1 VATTRRLSGLAL
13 VGRSSRP
20 ADEGGS
26 SPLSSVRRALTA
38 AATRMADPVVK
49 ATAAK
54 KPRWQERAWVYYDTL
69 GEIHY
74 AGEFFGANLGR
85 VRLLA
90 QQRVAGG
97 DWEEVT
103 SGEAAKQLERIRGPR
118 GDRSEVQGAFGTTM
132 FCVGEG
138 YLVGT
143 QDPEA
148 ADREVWEFLSADEFD
163 VKVRDRKAERK
174 RSPTD
179 KGKVT
184 YDLVTNLE
192 GRIGEGEALA
202 IRMWEPH
209 PRWSDLPVS
218 PLMAVLDACEELRLL
233 PRAVRSRARSRLASA
248 GVLVIPHEITDG
260 GGPAPAN
267 AQGMDED
274 PAVDPF
280 LSDLIDNAATAI
292 NDEDSAAAAVPIVL
306 RVEGE
311 HADKVQ
317 HLNFVD
323 ARVAYPETEREMH
336 VIRRIAQGLNL
347 PPEVLLGMADA
358 NHWSAWQISEAMWTQ
373 HLEPL
378 CVALCAN
385 LTAAMVVPVAG
396 TEYRVW
402 YDDSDLVTKPDRT
415 GDAKELH
422 DRLAISDAALREA
435 AGWTDED
442 EPEEDERNRR
452 IGVLLKDAKLAIE
465 GEVTEAPTPT
475 PPPAGGLPPP
485 PAGGQPGTTEP
496 GPPSP
501 NGAAVASGAAL
512 EAALAV
518 AVARAREAAGA
529 KVVTRLQRAGTDRDR
544 TLASSVG
551 RDEVCSR
558 LGPERLAELR
568 LDPAALVK
576 GSASCLT
583 AAGHPAELA
592 ERVEA
597 HAARTLFER
606 VAPPLP

>member
-1 VATTRRLSGLAL
+1 M
-13 VGRSSRP
+13 
-20 ADEGGS
+20 
-26 SPLSSVRRALTA
+26 RAVTA

-49 ATAAK
+49 ATPAK
-54 KPRWQERAWVYYDTL
+54 KPRWQERAWAYYDSL

-90 QQRVAGG
+90 QKRTADGE
-97 DWEEVT
+97 WEET
-103 SGEAAKQLERIRGPR
+103 TDGPAAEQLERIRGPR

-143 QDPEA
+143 QDPE
-148 ADREVWEFLSADEFD
+148 DPSREVWEFLSADEFT
-163 VKVRDRKAERK
+163 VNPRERKAERK
-174 RSPTD
+174 REPHD
-179 KGKVT
+179 KRKVT
-184 YDLVTNLE
+184 YDLVTDLGSE
-192 GRIGEGEALA
+192 ISDGEALA

-260 GGPAPAN
+260 GGPSPAE

-385 LTAAMVVPVAG
+385 LTSAMVVPVAG
-396 TEYRVW
+396 VEYRVW
-402 YDDSDLVTKPDRT
+402 YDDSELVTKPDRT

-422 DRLAISDAALREA
+422 DRLTISDAALREA
-435 AGWTDED
+435 GGWTDED
-442 EPEEDERNRR
+442 EPDDEERTRR
-452 IGVLLKDAKLAIE
+452 IGVLLKDAKLAID
-465 GEVTEAPTPT
+465 GEVTEAPAPVIA
-475 PPPAGGLPPP
+475 PPGGAPPP
-485 PAGGQPGTTEP
+485 PAGGQPGTTDP

-501 NGAAVASGAAL
+501 DGATAGAFT
-512 EAALAV
+512 V
-518 AVARAREAAGA
+518 AVVRAREAAGA
-529 KVVTRLQRAGTDRDR
+529 KVLTRLQRSNGMREEVEHLGLRALPRDQVCAV
-544 TLASSVG
+544 LG
-551 RDEVCSR
+551 RERLER
-558 LGPERLAELR
+558 LGLEPG
-568 LDPAALVK
+568 DLVA
-576 GSASCLT
+576 GSTTCLV
-583 AAGHPAELA
+583 AAGYPPDLADEA
-592 ERVEA
+592 ER
-597 HAARTLFER
+597 HAAAHLFTA
-606 VAPPLP
+606 VIPPPS